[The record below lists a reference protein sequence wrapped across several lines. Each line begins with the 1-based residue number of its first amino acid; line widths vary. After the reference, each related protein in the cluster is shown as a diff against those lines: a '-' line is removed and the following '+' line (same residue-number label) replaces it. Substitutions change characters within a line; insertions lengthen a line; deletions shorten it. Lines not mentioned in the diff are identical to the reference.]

1 MSKSIQKAGS
11 VMSNIITVEIA
22 VVDSEAGILL
32 ESLQHEME
40 WLKRINATSEDEAID
55 AGNNYIE
62 VSSLYEKIKKKSIL
76 TLGKQRINGTV
87 QL

>member
-1 MSKSIQKAGS
+1 
-11 VMSNIITVEIA
+11 MSNIITVEIA
-22 VVDSEAGILL
+22 VVDSEARILL
-32 ESLQHEME
+32 ESLQHEIE
-40 WLKRINATSEDEAID
+40 RLKRINATSEDEDEAID